1 MSLNGTIKSG
11 EKIDYYNAEHYAD
24 PTAYEAL
31 KNIETEKKME
41 FKRDFKRGD
50 IIYVKRIADRNTG
63 EYSEIGKPAVIVS
76 NNAENERSE
85 YITVCYII
93 KNNYT
98 GLKTHIEIELNGRIS
113 VCACESV
120 QNISKDR
127 YNGHAGSVGT
137 EKMKDIDGALMYVLG
152 LDDVEP
158 VEPVESVE
166 ECKEVLPVSENTEI
180 NSELIRLET
189 ERDLFKGLYE
199 KLLMQMIGG
208 K

>member
-31 KNIETEKKME
+31 KNIETEKNKME
-41 FKRDFKRGD
+41 FERDFKRGD

-76 NNAENERSE
+76 CNVENERSE

-127 YNGHAGSVGT
+127 YNGHAGSASAD
-137 EKMKDIDGALMYVLG
+137 EMKNIDGALMYALG
-152 LDDVEP
+152 LDDVSD
-158 VEPVESVE
+158 VEPVE
-166 ECKEVLPVSENTEI
+166 ECREMLPVSENTEI
-180 NSELIRLET
+180 NSELIKLET

-199 KLLMQMIGG
+199 KLLVQMIGG